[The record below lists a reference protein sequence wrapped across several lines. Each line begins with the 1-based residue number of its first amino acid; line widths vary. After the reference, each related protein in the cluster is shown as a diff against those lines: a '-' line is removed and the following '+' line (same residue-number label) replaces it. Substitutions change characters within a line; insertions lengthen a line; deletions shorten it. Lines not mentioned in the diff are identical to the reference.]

1 MLKSFNFYD
10 LKQLEIIHTFE
21 YYDFPLFFISKS
33 PTNELYLNYY
43 VEEVEENLDK
53 WLFSRITSKELKNL
67 LELRLSV
74 LEILNRMYS
83 KKRLYYLYTNSTI
96 NQPNEDLKI
105 EIVNTNNFDEES
117 FPDEDFYVEYD
128 YVTKQKLVK
137 IEQSLID
144 SSRFKMVLKDERN
157 SHDISLDLLL
167 DIMAN
172 LKASINDI
180 AYDIGS
186 KLMDQKSTHA
196 INLRVDSLQPSSFG
210 IWLKTEPL
218 EVDLFEVPE
227 KSLNNLFELIDDI
240 QSKDPGEIEEQIDI
254 DEEYS
259 IETIKSVKN
268 LLKDI
273 VDNNY
278 SLVLQANTKSQMI
291 SREVKFD
298 KASYSKLD
306 VLNKILNDKSQK
318 HIEEI
323 EVEGVLTSINTTYNK
338 FRIST
343 ISLGD
348 ISGKMSTEMFR
359 ELKKNNNLQFRVP
372 SLIKA
377 IVKKEIVNDYLE
389 EEYYEKYT
397 LIHYDQPL

>member
-1 MLKSFNFYD
+1 MLKSFNYYD

-33 PTNELYLNYY
+33 PSNELYLNYY

-67 LELRLSV
+67 FELRLSV
-74 LEILNRMYS
+74 LEILNKLYS
-83 KKRLYYLYTNSTI
+83 KKRLYYLYTNSTL
-96 NQPNEDLKI
+96 NQPYDSLKI
-105 EIVNTNNFDEES
+105 ELVNANNFDEES
-117 FPDEDFYVEYD
+117 FPDEDFFVEYD
-128 YVTKQKLVK
+128 YVTKQELVRV
-137 IEQSLID
+137 EQELID

-167 DIMAN
+167 DIMAK
-172 LKASINDI
+172 LKTSMNDI

-186 KLMDQKSTHA
+186 KLMGQQSTHA

-227 KSLNNLFELIDDI
+227 KSLNNLFELINDI
-240 QSKDPGEIEEQIDI
+240 QSKDSLEIEEQIDI

-273 VDNNY
+273 VENNY
-278 SLVLQANTKSQMI
+278 SLTLQANTKSHMI
-291 SREVKFD
+291 PREVKFD

-343 ISLGD
+343 TSLGD

-377 IVKKEIVNDYLE
+377 TVKKEIVNDYLE

-397 LIHYDQPL
+397 LIHYEQPL